1 MKQMGIRKVLN
12 NGVMNKKKVKVT
24 FLTPQGYRTPQ
35 EIWIGE
41 DNFNNELSEIT
52 KKSLLSKIEMN
63 NRVFT
68 NHPELLTM

>member
-1 MKQMGIRKVLN
+1 MEIKKVLN
-12 NGVMNKKKVKVT
+12 NGMMNKQKAKVT
-24 FLTPQGYRTPQ
+24 FLTPEGYRTPQ

-52 KKSLLSKIEMN
+52 KKSLISKIEMN

-68 NHPELLTM
+68 KHPELLNI